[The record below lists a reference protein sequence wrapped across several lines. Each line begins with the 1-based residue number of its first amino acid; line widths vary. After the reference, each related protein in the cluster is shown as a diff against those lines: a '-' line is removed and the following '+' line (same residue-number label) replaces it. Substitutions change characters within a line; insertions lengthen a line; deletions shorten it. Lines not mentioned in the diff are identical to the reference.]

1 MTHRHLTLADVSI
14 AMGKGTDIA
23 MDVAMVTLMTSDLL
37 LLPKA
42 FELSRQTV
50 RLIHQNLFWAFIY
63 NSDRYSYRCRSI
75 VPYKRIV
82 AESDAGKCRHG
93 ILQCECSAQFVEF
106 GKKEDLDESLLN
118 VLLWIYGAD

>member
-1 MTHRHLTLADVSI
+1 
-14 AMGKGTDIA
+14 

-63 NSDRYSYRCRSI
+63 NI
-75 VPYKRIV
+75 IGLPV
-82 AESDAGKCRHG
+82 AAGLFG
-93 ILQCECSAQFVEF
+93 IMLDPMWASAAMAVSSVTVV
-106 GKKEDLDESLLN
+106 LNSLRLKL
-118 VLLWIYGAD
+118 VKVK